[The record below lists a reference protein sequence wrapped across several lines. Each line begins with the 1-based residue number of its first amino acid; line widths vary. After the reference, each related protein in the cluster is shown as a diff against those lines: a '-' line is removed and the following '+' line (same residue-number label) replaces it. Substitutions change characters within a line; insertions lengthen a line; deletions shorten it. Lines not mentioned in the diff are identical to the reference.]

1 MLDIIFIVI
10 FLLGIIRYSAYQYL
24 TRYKQANNFI
34 TPNYDF
40 DLTYHETLAE
50 PSNDDLFYNYENV
63 NIEPFT
69 DAYNVIIIR
78 KYLWSHN
85 TDSTIELSGMVDG
98 YSVLDMGCG
107 TGNIAIHMAK
117 MFPQL
122 SIHCIVNSKK
132 LYQCVDSKI
141 ISNKLQNQIKVYL
154 MDFDNLTEPITG
166 LKFDRIL
173 FLESIGYSI
182 NRRKLLENCRK
193 LLKTDGKLFIRTPT
207 FCDVATPQDYQHNNY
222 LIKTW
227 KYNFSTLNCIINDLY
242 REKYIQ
248 IQYIAFNKMLCN
260 FFINPSDIYNTY
272 QFNKINN
279 LDLINLDVYLTPS
292 TSVMSII
299 IAS

>member
-1 MLDIIFIVI
+1 MPILSRRNFICGSAALAAMATVPAVAATGIKTLSNGKTEIDLAANTSLASVGAVVELDIKE
-10 FLLGIIRYSAYQYL
+10 Q
-24 TRYKQANNFI
+24 
-34 TPNYDF
+34 
-40 DLTYHETLAE
+40 E
-50 PSNDDLFYNYENV
+50 
-63 NIEPFT
+63 
-69 DAYNVIIIR
+69 
-78 KYLWSHN
+78 
-85 TDSTIELSGMVDG
+85 
-98 YSVLDMGCG
+98 
-107 TGNIAIHMAK
+107 
-117 MFPQL
+117 
-122 SIHCIVNSKK
+122 
-132 LYQCVDSKI
+132 
-141 ISNKLQNQIKVYL
+141 LQNQIKVYL

-222 LIKTW
+222 LIKIW

-242 REKYIQ
+242 NEKYTQ

-299 IAS
+299 MAS